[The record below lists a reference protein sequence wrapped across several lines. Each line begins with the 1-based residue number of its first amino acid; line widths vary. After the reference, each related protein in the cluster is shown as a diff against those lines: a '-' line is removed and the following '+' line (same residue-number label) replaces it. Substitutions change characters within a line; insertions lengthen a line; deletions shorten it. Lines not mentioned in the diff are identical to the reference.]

1 MVRSESRTYNIFRNA
16 FVSVVCQCIT
26 ILLGFACRKAL
37 IASMGLAYVGVN
49 SLFSSIVSMLS
60 FVELGIGNAIVFSL
74 YKPIADHET
83 EKIKS
88 FISYYKKIYNY
99 IACAIFVIGII
110 VIPFLDK
117 FVTAND
123 GISENIYVMYILTL
137 ITTACTYLYAAPKT
151 LLIADQNQYI
161 EKIIYQ
167 VCHIAQVILQIVIL
181 FVWKDY
187 YLFLVVQIIFSLSNN
202 LLATYITNK
211 KYPYLKT
218 PSRKISRENKY
229 ALFTNV
235 RAMFLYKVGSS
246 FLNYVSNIFISY
258 YCGLVFLGKI
268 ANYILILSTL
278 SGVVTQLTSAFS
290 ASVGNKRA
298 IESSSDCKNTFFQA
312 LFVTVW
318 ITGFF
323 AVGYFLFAD
332 QFVAIIFGQ
341 DCIVDY
347 NVVIVIGALYF
358 VQDTHSISTTYRYA
372 LGVFRK
378 GRYAPLVAS
387 ILNIIFSVIFYKLI
401 GVSGLFIATI
411 LARLLTL
418 GIVDAYLIIGGRTG
432 VLSYYYQMFKY
443 ILVISVLFLSM
454 KFIMDMIHIHNIVLF
469 IVCAT
474 SFAVIYNLIWYMIY
488 RNGGHCRYVISRLVD
503 AIPIFRH

>member
-1 MVRSESRTYNIFRNA
+1 MVRTESRTYNIFRNA
-16 FVSVVCQCIT
+16 SVSVVCQFIT

-74 YKPIADHET
+74 YKPIAEHDT

-88 FISYYKKIYNY
+88 LINYYKKIYTY
-99 IACAIFVIGII
+99 IACAIFVIGVA
-110 VIPFLDK
+110 VIPFLKHLVSVD
-117 FVTAND
+117 D
-123 GISENIYVMYILTL
+123 GITENIYAMYILTL
-137 ITTACTYLYAAPKT
+137 LATVCTYLYAAPKT

-167 VCHIAQVILQIVIL
+167 VCHIAQVVFQIIVL

-187 YLFLVVQIIFSLSNN
+187 YLFLVIQIVFSLANN
-202 LLATYITNK
+202 LLATYITNR
-211 KYPYLKT
+211 KYPYLKE
-218 PSRKISRENKY
+218 PARKVTKENKRT
-229 ALFTNV
+229 LFTDV
-235 RAMFLYKVGSS
+235 QAMFLYKVGSS

-258 YCGLVFLGKI
+258 FCGLVFLGKI

-290 ASVGNKRA
+290 ASVGNKHA
-298 IESSSDCKNTFFQA
+298 TDSSGTCRNTFFQS
-312 LFVTVW
+312 LFMTVW

-332 QFVAIIFGQ
+332 RFIALIFGP

-347 NVVIVIGALYF
+347 KVVIAVGALYF

-378 GRYAPLVAS
+378 GRYAPLIASVLNIGLS
-387 ILNIIFSVIFYKLI
+387 ILFYKLI
-401 GVSGLFIATI
+401 GVSGLFLATI
-411 LARLLTL
+411 VARALTL
-418 GIVDAYLIIGGRTG
+418 GIVDAYLVIGGREG
-432 VLSYYYQMFKY
+432 VVAYYWKMIKY
-443 ILVISVLFLSM
+443 IAVIGGLFLSM
-454 KFIMDMIHIHNIVLF
+454 KLVVDRIDIDHILLF
-469 IVCAT
+469 
-474 SFAVIYNLIWYMIY
+474 FASALGFTVAYNLIWYLIY
-488 RNGGHCRYVISRLVD
+488 RNNDDCKYLMERLISAVSML
-503 AIPIFRH
+503 RH